1 MINSDG
7 CGDEDENY
15 DNDDDEHCDIGWWW
29 WLLMWIL
36 IMEMLHMETYPQT
49 AWWTAM

>member
-7 CGDEDENY
+7 CGDDDENY

-29 WLLMWIL
+29 WLMWIL
-36 IMEMLHMETYPQT
+36 IMAMLHMETYPQT